1 MFGRSSTDV
10 FAAAYDL
17 LARGYLGGPRAVGR
31 EQLPAFDAF
40 LEAIEQI
47 DPTWPLAVE
56 AMWPGVEVVLDRAQR
71 AYLDCL
77 ALPIPGQ
84 SVSPYASVYLDGG
97 MLWGPSTFEVLRHYE
112 AEGLSWDRERAGP
125 GGTRLVA
132 PDHVGVEMAFLAVIS
147 GRPTDGRA
155 DVARR
160 ERLRWFLGHTAA
172 WLPKLA
178 AALGPADRAGG
189 LGRWT
194 TWAAELVEVD
204 FKRRGGKDVASIG
217 APRLGSP
224 T

>member
-1 MFGRSSTDV
+1 MFGKSSTDV

-17 LARGYLGGPRAVGR
+17 LGRVYLGGPRAVGR
-31 EQLPAFDAF
+31 DELPAFNAF
-40 LEAIEQI
+40 IEALGKV
-47 DPTWPLAVE
+47 DPTWPSSVE
-56 AMWPGVEVVLDRAQR
+56 ALLPGAEVDLDRAQR

-77 ALPIPGQ
+77 ALPLPGR

-97 MLWGPSTFEVLRHYE
+97 TLWGRSTFEVLRHYQ

-147 GRPTDGRA
+147 GRPTGGRT
-155 DVARR
+155 DDARR

-172 WLPKLA
+172 WLPKFA
-178 AALGPADRAGG
+178 AALGSADRAGG

-204 FKRRGGKDVASIG
+204 LRRLGGKDGPA
-217 APRLGSP
+217 R
-224 T
+224 